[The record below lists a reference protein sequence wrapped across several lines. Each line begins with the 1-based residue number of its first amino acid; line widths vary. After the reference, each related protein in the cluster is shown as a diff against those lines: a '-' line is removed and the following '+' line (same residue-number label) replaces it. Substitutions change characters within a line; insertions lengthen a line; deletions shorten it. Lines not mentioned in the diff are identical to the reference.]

1 LILQGD
7 EGLWIA
13 ATLLLD
19 VVLGGV
25 AAASVGR
32 ALARAWRPF
41 AAAWPCAIALAGAV
55 GFLHYAI
62 FGLSPIPI
70 YDIGATLAGFGGAPA
85 ASALRLAAD
94 LSGWAALSVLSL
106 VFAAYGYR
114 RMRRRQMLDRYDW
127 LYEPA
132 GLFAWR
138 PRAPTEQV

>member
-1 LILQGD
+1 LSLQGD

-19 VVLGGV
+19 IALGGV

-41 AAAWPCAIALAGAV
+41 AAAWPCAVALAGAV

-62 FGLSPIPI
+62 FGLSPIPL
-70 YDIGATLAGFGGAPA
+70 YDIGATLAGFADAPA
-85 ASALRLAAD
+85 SSAARLAAD
-94 LSGWAALSVLSL
+94 LAGWAALSVLSL

-114 RMRRRQMLDRYDW
+114 RMRRRQMLEKYDW

-138 PRAPTEQV
+138 PRPTTELV